1 MVQHDSTLVQKRSG
15 RRPRRRLASRR
26 PADLRTAAEDL
37 LREVAFVCR
46 ATQAVRKAM
55 EQSARPSA

>member
-1 MVQHDSTLVQKRSG
+1 MAQHDSALVQKRSG
-15 RRPRRRLASRR
+15 RRSPRRVALPR
-26 PADLRTAAEDL
+26 PVDLRAAAEEL

-55 EQSARPSA
+55 EQSAGQPA